1 MNLFQLMIVTGG
13 NIGKEVTTEI
23 YSNNVWKTVA
33 AKLPYE
39 WIHSLEVISIA
50 NRVILFGNWQK
61 YILTI
66 IWNAKNLG
74 GFGDSSAQN
83 KIFEYNHT
91 NQEWIKIGKMKEARY
106 GHAVSVVTYSDYHY
120 AKWCNWNKKTW
131 NTLVCN

>member
-1 MNLFQLMIVTGG
+1 MIVTGG

-33 AKLPYE
+33 GKLPYE

-74 GFGDSSAQN
+74 GFADSSAQN
-83 KIFEYNHT
+83 NIFEYNHT
-91 NQEWIKIGKMKEARY
+91 NQEWIMIGKMKEARY
-106 GHAVSVVTYSDYHY
+106 GHAVSVVTYSDY
-120 AKWCNWNKKTW
+120 AKWCNWNQKT
-131 NTLVCN
+131 